1 MQKSIRSRVKVTLT
15 RSISLPMPARV
26 EPCTMAKQAGTS
38 ESEPSKGH
46 ARLLSFQGTAAVF
59 TGGPECVISGF
70 RAVGD

>member
-1 MQKSIRSRVKVTLT
+1 
-15 RSISLPMPARV
+15 MPARV
-26 EPCTMAKQAGTS
+26 EPCTMARQAGTS